1 MVDSPH
7 NKRGKKKKR
16 LISEKLDQKI
26 NKKRC
31 LN

>member
-1 MVDSPH
+1 MVDSPR

-26 NKKRC
+26 NKKRDV
-31 LN
+31 